1 MTRSRD
7 ATRSAADDP
16 PGRRHGFRTAL
27 PWAYAMTSGRM
38 ATTLL
43 VSLMLARLLGPT
55 AFGLIAMANVYIFFV
70 EMVVRQGLVAAI
82 IQRPGLTRA
91 HMDTAFWM
99 IMAVVAVLVPVAI
112 GLSPFWADLNQTPDL
127 QPVIIGL
134 SPVLALKG
142 LAVVQEA
149 QMRRRLDYRVLA
161 LRTNLAVVL
170 GGVAGIVAAFAGMGV
185 WALVVQQLTMAAVE
199 VAVLWRVSDWR
210 PRPVFDRTAAREL
223 LGFSAFSGVAGL
235 GVFLD
240 QRMDALMIGLFF
252 GPVAAGL
259 YRLAVRLADTLT
271 MAVGGALQSV
281 SLPELSRFTGD
292 QDAFNRRTGE
302 ILRLTAVVTVPFFAV
317 LALVARPLLT
327 LLGPDW
333 GPAVPALQVLC
344 LLGVVQVFTNLV
356 GPVLQAAGR
365 PGVLAL
371 FACIAAALSAGGFFV
386 GGMLVRGM
394 GLDAQVGGLALSRLA
409 AYGVIVGML
418 ALTLPRLLGLRI
430 RTVGRALA
438 RPCTAAIAGFLAASA
453 LLTTVGLDV
462 ARAPLVSLVVY
473 AATGT
478 LLVGG
483 ALLAIDPLS
492 RSLVRRAWMV
502 TTRLVR
508 SRAPTA
514 ASVDG
519 PGRELEPTTTASAV
533 RGTVQ

>member
-1 MTRSRD
+1 MIRP
-7 ATRSAADDP
+7 A
-16 PGRRHGFRTAL
+16 PGRTEGPTDIPGAVQHGFRTAL
-27 PWAYAMTSGRM
+27 PWAYAMTGGRM
-38 ATTLL
+38 ITTLL
-43 VSLMLARLLGPT
+43 VSLLLARLLGPT

-70 EMVVRQGLVAAI
+70 EMLVRQGLVAAI
-82 IQRPGLTRA
+82 IQRPALTRE

-99 IMAVVAVLVPVAI
+99 ITAVIAVLIPASI
-112 GLSPFWADLNQTPDL
+112 GLSPFWADINQTPDL
-127 QPVIIGL
+127 QPVILGL

-161 LRTNLAVVL
+161 LRTNLAVAL
-170 GGVAGIVAAFAGMGV
+170 GGLAGIVSALMGAGV
-185 WALVVQQLTMAAVE
+185 WALVVQQLVTGTVE
-199 VAVLWRVSDWR
+199 VVVLWRVSDWR
-210 PRPVFDRTAAREL
+210 PSRRFDRVAAREL

-252 GPVAAGL
+252 GPAAAGL

-281 SLPELSRFTGD
+281 SLPELSRFTSD

-333 GPAVPALQVLC
+333 GPAVIALQVLC

-356 GPVLQAAGR
+356 GPILQAAGR

-371 FACIAAALSAGGFFV
+371 FAWIAAGFSAGGFLV

-394 GLDAQVGGLALSRLA
+394 GLDAQVGGLAMSRLV
-409 AYGVIVGML
+409 AYVLIVGML
-418 ALTLPRLLGLRI
+418 ALTLPRLLGLRM
-430 RTVGRALA
+430 RTVASALA
-438 RPCTAAIAGFLAASA
+438 RPCGAALAGFGAASA
-453 LLTTVGLDV
+453 LLASLGPDV
-462 ARAPLVSLVVY
+462 AAAPFFALVVY
-473 AATGT
+473 AVTGT
-478 LLVGG
+478 LLVGA
-483 ALLAIDPLS
+483 ALLAIDPMS
-492 RSLVRRAWMV
+492 RSLVGRAYAMV
-502 TTRLVR
+502 TGVWR
-508 SRAPTA
+508 SRTRSAPDPVEVA
-514 ASVDG
+514 GGA
-519 PGRELEPTTTASAV
+519 LEPTTTSPV
-533 RGTVQ
+533 

>member
-1 MTRSRD
+1 MRP
-7 ATRSAADDP
+7 A
-16 PGRRHGFRTAL
+16 PGRTRGLSGGPGGVQHGFRTAL
-27 PWAYAMTSGRM
+27 PWAYVMTGGRM
-38 ATTLL
+38 MTTLL
-43 VSLMLARLLGPT
+43 VSLVLARMLGPT

-70 EMVVRQGLVAAI
+70 EMLVRQGLVAAI
-82 IQRPGLTRA
+82 VQRPGLTRV

-99 IMAVVAVLVPVAI
+99 ITAVIAVLIPVSIA
-112 GLSPFWADLNQTPDL
+112 LSPFWAELNQTPDL

-161 LRTNLAVVL
+161 LRTNLAVAL
-170 GGVAGIVAAFAGMGV
+170 GGLAGIASALAGAGV
-185 WALVVQQLTMAAVE
+185 WALVVQQLITSAVE
-199 VAVLWRVSDWR
+199 VVVLWRVSDWR
-210 PRPVFDRTAAREL
+210 PSRRFDRAAAREL

-252 GPVAAGL
+252 GPAAAGL

-271 MAVGGALQSV
+271 MAVGGALQSI
-281 SLPELSRFTGD
+281 SLPELSRFTRD

-333 GPAVPALQVLC
+333 GPAVSALQVLC

-356 GPVLQAAGR
+356 GPILQAAGR

-371 FACIAAALSAGGFFV
+371 FAWIAAGFSAGGFLV

-394 GLDAQVGGLALSRLA
+394 GLDAQVGGLALSRLV
-409 AYGVIVGML
+409 AYVLIVGML
-418 ALTLPRLLGLRI
+418 ALTLPRLLGLRM
-430 RTVGRALA
+430 RTVGGALA
-438 RPCTAAIAGFLAASA
+438 RPCGAALAGFGAASA
-453 LLTTVGLDV
+453 LLAALGLDV
-462 ARAPLVSLVVY
+462 AAAPFVALVVH
-473 AATGT
+473 AVTGT
-478 LLVGG
+478 LLVGA

-492 RSLVRRAWMV
+492 RSLARRGCARVAALW
-502 TTRLVR
+502 RP
-508 SRAPTA
+508 PTP
-514 ASVDG
+514 STSG
-519 PGRELEPTTTASAV
+519 PDAVPDAELESTTAPLL
-533 RGTVQ
+533 